1 MARGLTDLA
10 IRNLKPGGKRREIP
24 DPGQRGL
31 YVQLQPSGARGFAVR
46 YRLHGKPCKLT
57 LPGGVTLAQARKLA
71 GDVLYDVARGVDPA
85 EHRRAQ
91 REKVERAKAD
101 TLRAVAEEY
110 FKREGKN
117 LRTLDQRM
125 ATFERLIFPILGG
138 GTPIGAI
145 RRKDVVRLLDK
156 VEDER
161 GPRMADVALAGLSR
175 LFNWH
180 AVRDDTF
187 TSPVVKGMR
196 REQPSERARDRI
208 LNDDELRALWQAAEQ
223 RSDVVG
229 PLVKFS
235 LYTACR
241 RGEAAGMPWTELVA
255 DQWVLS
261 PARNKVGRE
270 LTRPLA
276 EPVLKLLDELPQL
289 GPYVFS
295 ITGQYPFAGFSRAKH
310 ELDEASG
317 VTGWTWHDL
326 RRTSRSLMSRA
337 GVASDI
343 AEMCLGHVLPAM
355 RGVYDRHSYR
365 AEKTTAYAVLARL
378 IGEILH
384 PPEADNVVELEL
396 RRR

>member
-46 YRLHGKPCKLT
+46 YRLHGKPSKLT
-57 LPGGVTLAQARKLA
+57 LPGGVSLAAARKLA

-91 REKVERAKAD
+91 REKTERAKAD
-101 TLRAVAEEY
+101 TLRAVAEAY
-110 FKREGKN
+110 FKREGAR
-117 LRTLDQRM
+117 LRTIDQRK
-125 ATFERLIFPILGG
+125 AIFERLIYPILGG
-138 GTPIGAI
+138 GTPIGII
-145 RRKDVVRLLDK
+145 RRKDIVRLLDRI
-156 VEDER
+156 EDEH
-161 GPRMADVALAGLSR
+161 GGRMADVALAGLSR

-187 TSPVVKGMR
+187 TSPVVRGMR
-196 REQPSERARDRI
+196 RQQPSEHARDRI
-208 LNDDELRALWQAAEQ
+208 LTDDELRSLRQAAEQ
-223 RSDVVG
+223 RNDVVG
-229 PLVKFS
+229 PLVKFL

-241 RGEAAGMPWTELVA
+241 RGEAAGMTWNEIA
-255 DQWVLS
+255 DDQWILP
-261 PARNKVGRE
+261 PARNKVGKE
-270 LTRPLA
+270 LVRPFS
-276 EPVLKLLDELPQL
+276 EPVLKLLDELPHL

-295 ITGQYPFAGFSRAKH
+295 ITGQRPFGAFNKVKR
-310 ELDEASG
+310 ELDAESG
-317 VTGWTWHDL
+317 VRGWRLHDL
-326 RRTSRSLMSRA
+326 RRTARSLMSRA

-365 AEKTTAYAVLARL
+365 AEKAGAYAALARL
-378 IGEILH
+378 IDTILH
-384 PPEADNVVELEL
+384 PPEEAANVVEL
-396 RRR
+396 RR

>member
-10 IRNLKPGGKRREIP
+10 IRNLKPGARRREIP

-71 GDVLYDVARGVDPA
+71 ADALYDVARGVDPA
-85 EHRRAQ
+85 EHRKAQ
-91 REKVERAKAD
+91 REKAERARAD
-101 TLRAVAEEY
+101 TLRAVFEEY
-110 FKREGKN
+110 CKREGAR
-117 LRTLDQRM
+117 LRTINQHRS
-125 ATFERLIFPILGG
+125 TFARLILPAFG

-145 RRKDVVRLLDK
+145 QRKDLVRLLDK
-156 VEDER
+156 IEDEH

-180 AVRDDTF
+180 AVRDDAF
-187 TSPVVKGMR
+187 TSPVVRGMR
-196 REQPSERARDRI
+196 RQAPSEHARDRI
-208 LNDDELRALWQAAEQ
+208 LSDDELRAVWQAADQ
-223 RSDVVG
+223 RGDVVG
-229 PLVKFS
+229 PLARFWA
-235 LYTACR
+235 LTACR
-241 RGEAAGMPWTELVA
+241 RGEAAAITWAELA
-255 DQWVLS
+255 DGVWVL
-261 PARNKVGRE
+261 PAARNKVGKE
-270 LTRPLA
+270 LVRPLS
-276 EPVLKLLDELPQL
+276 EPVLTLLAELPRR

-295 ITGQYPFAGFSRAKH
+295 IVGQRPFNGFFKAKR
-310 ELDEASG
+310 EIDAASG

-337 GVASDI
+337 GIASDI

-365 AEKTTAYAVLARL
+365 AE
-378 IGEILH
+378 
-384 PPEADNVVELEL
+384 
-396 RRR
+396 

>member
-1 MARGLTDLA
+1 MARGLTDLR
-10 IRNLKPGGKRREIP
+10 IRNMRPGPKRQEIA

-57 LPGGVTLAQARKLA
+57 LPGGVTLAAARKLA

-91 REKVERAKAD
+91 REKAERAKAD

-117 LRTLDQRM
+117 LRTLGQRK
-125 ATFERLIFPILGG
+125 ATFERLIFPTLGG

-145 RRKDVVRLLDK
+145 RRKDIVRLLDK
-156 VEDER
+156 IEDER

-180 AVRDDTF
+180 AVRDDAF
-187 TSPVVKGMR
+187 TSPVVRGMR
-196 REQPSERARDRI
+196 RQAPSEHARDRI
-208 LNDDELRALWQAAEQ
+208 LTDDELRALWQAAEQ
-223 RSDVVG
+223 RNDVVG

-235 LYTACR
+235 LYTMCR
-241 RGEAAGMPWTELVA
+241 RGEAALRRDELM
-255 DQWVLS
+255 DGLWILP
-261 PARNKVGRE
+261 PARNKVGKE
-270 LTRPLA
+270 LVRPLS

-295 ITGQYPFAGFSRAKH
+295 ITGRYPFAGFSRAKR

-317 VTGWTWHDL
+317 VTGWVWHDL
-326 RRTSRSLMSRA
+326 RRTARSLMSRA
-337 GVASDI
+337 GVSPDI
-343 AEMCLGHVLPAM
+343 AERCLGHVIGGV
-355 RGVYDRHSYR
+355 RGIYDRFEFR
-365 AEKTTAYAVLARL
+365 AEKAAAYAALARL
-378 IGEILH
+378 LDTILR
-384 PPEADNVVELEL
+384 PPGAVNVVELEL

>member
-10 IRNLKPGGKRREIP
+10 IRRLKPPQRRREIP

-46 YRLHGKPCKLT
+46 YRLHGRPCKLT
-57 LPGGVTLAQARKLA
+57 LPGGVSLAQARKLA

-91 REKVERAKAD
+91 RAKAERAKAD
-101 TLRAVAEEY
+101 TLRAVAEAY
-110 FKREGKN
+110 LKREGSR
-117 LRTLDQRM
+117 LRTLGQRK

-138 GTPIGAI
+138 ATPINAI
-145 RRKDVVRLLDK
+145 RRRDVVHMLDK

-161 GPRMADVALAGLSR
+161 GPRMADVTLAMLSR
-175 LFNWH
+175 LCNWH

-187 TSPVVKGMR
+187 TSPIVRGMR
-196 REQPSERARDRI
+196 RQEPSEHARDRI
-208 LNDDELRALWQAAEQ
+208 LTDDELRKLWHVAEQ
-223 RSDVVG
+223 RNDVVG
-229 PLVKFS
+229 PLVKCS

-241 RGEAAGMPWTELVA
+241 RGEAAGMRWDEVVEG
-255 DQWVLS
+255 QWILP
-261 PARNKVGRE
+261 PARNKVGKE
-270 LTRPLA
+270 LVRPLS
-276 EPVLKLLDELPQL
+276 EPVLKLLDELPRL

-295 ITGQYPFAGFSRAKH
+295 ITGQHPFGAFSKIKR
-310 ELDEASG
+310 ELDAASG
-317 VTGWTWHDL
+317 ITNWRWHDL

-365 AEKTTAYAVLARL
+365 AEKAAAYTALARQ
-378 IGEILH
+378 IEAIVH
-384 PPEADNVVELEL
+384 PPEDAANVVEL